1 MGSDEMEGSEMT
13 FLVVLFGVGGGAD
26 GRLAILGIP
35 VDETT
40 SPLVNLGSTTIG
52 AALTAGIGFAALTDF
67 AALAAGCGVGFA
79 GAAGAGLFLVAALG
93 VGVAFLAGAF
103 EAVFTATFLAGTR
116 GFFTGAL
123 AAGAVF
129 LAAGLAAGFLAMA
142 FLAGAAFLGAAFL
155 GAAFLG
161 AALGAGLVAAGF
173 FAGAAFLLMDF
184 TADLLAATVFDLVG
198 LLLLTMLAPRVL
210 KYQPAFAFDTCNS
223 HGPGVGRG
231 TWVTES

>member
-1 MGSDEMEGSEMT
+1 MGSDEMDGSEMT
-13 FLVVLFGVGGGAD
+13 FLVVLLGAGGGAD

-52 AALTAGIGFAALTDF
+52 AALTAGIVFAALTDF
-67 AALAAGCGVGFA
+67 AGLALVGAALAAGCGVGFA
-79 GAAGAGLFLVAALG
+79 GAAGGGLFLAGALAALG
-93 VGVAFLAGAF
+93 VGTAFLAGAF
-103 EAVFTATFLAGTR
+103 EALLTATFLAGIT
-116 GFFTGAL
+116 GFFTSAL

-129 LAAGLAAGFLAMA
+129 LATGLATGFLAMA
-142 FLAGAAFLGAAFL
+142 FLA
-155 GAAFLG
+155 G

-173 FAGAAFLLMDF
+173 FAGAAAFLMGF
-184 TADLLAATVFDLVG
+184 TAGLLAATFFDLVG

-210 KYQPAFAFDTCNS
+210 KYQPAFAFDTCDS

-231 TWVTES
+231 TWITES

>member
-13 FLVVLFGVGGGAD
+13 FLVVLFGAGGGAD

-40 SPLVNLGSTTIG
+40 SPLVSLGSTTIG
-52 AALTAGIGFAALTDF
+52 AALTAGIGFASLTDF
-67 AALAAGCGVGFA
+67 AGLALAGAALAAGCGVCFA
-79 GAAGAGLFLVAALG
+79 GVAGVGLFLVAALG
-93 VGVAFLAGAF
+93 AGVAFLAGAF
-103 EAVFTATFLAGTR
+103 KAVLTATFLAGTT

-129 LAAGLAAGFLAMA
+129 LAAGLATGFLAMA
-142 FLAGAAFLGAAFL
+142 FLA

-173 FAGAAFLLMDF
+173 FAGAAGFLMEF
-184 TADLLAATVFDLVG
+184 TAGLLAATFFDLVG

-210 KYQPAFAFDTCNS
+210 KYQPAFAFDTCDS